1 MGKIWMAICAAVLV
15 AGTVGAQE
23 RPRSAGDAGA
33 DYATYYPRP
42 SFHDVSLGYGVLPI
56 NDVPG
61 IMDDLLPSL
70 AGTGEI
76 VKRKTGSINMGY
88 MYRLTPALTVGGMF
102 VYSGAMSSAVS
113 KGGYIYDN
121 FYSILPQ
128 VKFVWYRSG
137 IVGLYSRLAAGVL
150 IADRQYQ
157 VGPAVEDG
165 ATAATFTFQVSPL
178 GVELGRTIA
187 GFAEVGFG
195 ATGVLTLGVRARF

>member
-1 MGKIWMAICAAVLV
+1 MAICAAVLV

-33 DYATYYPRP
+33 DYAT
-42 SFHDVSLGYGVLPI
+42 DVSLGYGVLPI

-157 VGPAVEDG
+157 VGPA
-165 ATAATFTFQVSPL
+165 TAATFTFQVSPL